1 MQCGSA
7 GQAALPTSDSSRELA
22 GAGGCSTDDTTTPLA
37 EGFSTDGGRSH
48 HSRRGEE
55 GKHRCPSCLAPL
67 GRYSRG
73 LTRVSLASFVMAA
86 SFPCCEIRQ
95 LLVDIYPGGS
105 KAGAAGRITVF
116 YGRRGRPVK
125 KPRFIPAEL
134 AHQWARKLQA
144 RRLGTVSV
152 L

>member
-1 MQCGSA
+1 MRC
-7 GQAALPTSDSSRELA
+7 RRR
-22 GAGGCSTDDTTTPLA
+22 TTTPLA
-37 EGFSTDGGRSH
+37 EGLSTAGGRSH
-48 HSRRGEE
+48 HGRRGEE
-55 GKHRCPSCLAPL
+55 GKHRCPSCLAPE

-73 LTRVSLASFVMAA
+73 LTRVSLAFFVMAS

-95 LLVDIYPGGS
+95 LLVHVYPGGS
-105 KAGAAGRITVF
+105 KAPGAERITVF

>member
-1 MQCGSA
+1 MTRRPRRRQASA
-7 GQAALPTSDSSRELA
+7 LTGA
-22 GAGGCSTDDTTTPLA
+22 GAITVGEGGEL
-37 EGFSTDGGRSH
+37 
-48 HSRRGEE
+48 
-55 GKHRCPSCLAPL
+55 HRCPGCLAPL

-73 LTRVSLASFVMAA
+73 LTRVSLAFFVMAS

-95 LLVDIYPGGS
+95 LLVHVYPGGR
-105 KAGAAGRITVF
+105 KAPGAERITVF

-144 RRLGTVSV
+144 RRLGTISV

>member
-1 MQCGSA
+1 MTAAGIETAHQQAETEPCCAVSSLGTSWREASA
-7 GQAALPTSDSSRELA
+7 LVGEVGT
-22 GAGGCSTDDTTTPLA
+22 TDQ
-37 EGFSTDGGRSH
+37 
-48 HSRRGEE
+48 RGP
-55 GKHRCPSCLAPL
+55 GHRCPGRLAPL

-73 LTRVSLASFVMAA
+73 LTRMSLASLVLA
-86 SFPCCEIRQ
+86 SSSPSCEIRQ
-95 LLVDIYPGGS
+95 LLVHVYPGGS
-105 KAGAAGRITVF
+105 KAPGAERVTVF

-125 KPRFIPAEL
+125 KPRFMPAAL

>member
-1 MQCGSA
+1 MTAA
-7 GQAALPTSDSSRELA
+7 GIETAHQH
-22 GAGGCSTDDTTTPLA
+22 A
-37 EGFSTDGGRSH
+37 ESEGLQ
-48 HSRRGEE
+48 HSRFSPHISWREARALVGEVGSNTDQRGP
-55 GKHRCPSCLAPL
+55 GHRCPGRLVPA

-73 LTRVSLASFVMAA
+73 VTRMSLASLVLA
-86 SFPCCEIRQ
+86 SSSPSCEIRQ
-95 LLVDIYPGGS
+95 LLVHIYPGGS
-105 KAGAAGRITVF
+105 KAGAAERLTVF

-125 KPRFIPAEL
+125 KPRFMPAAL

>member
-1 MQCGSA
+1 MTTA
-7 GQAALPTSDSSRELA
+7 GIETANQHAEPVDLQRSRF
-22 GAGGCSTDDTTTPLA
+22 SPDT
-37 EGFSTDGGRSH
+37 
-48 HSRRGEE
+48 SRRQASALVGEVGNPDQRGPE
-55 GKHRCPSCLAPL
+55 HRCPGRLVPA

-73 LTRVSLASFVMAA
+73 LTRVSLASLVLA
-86 SFPCCEIRQ
+86 SSSPSCEIRQ
-95 LLVDIYPGGS
+95 LLVHVYPSGS
-105 KAGAAGRITVF
+105 KASGAERLTVF

-125 KPRFIPAEL
+125 KPRFMPAAL